1 MRPYIMCHM
10 VMSMNGL
17 VTGDFLWTK
26 ESEIA
31 SSIYF
36 SLHREYRKN
45 GFDGFVC
52 GRTTMEESFTKG
64 SPWNLES
71 TPNLEA
77 LEENQKPFY
86 AVAFD
91 PKGKLGWEKN
101 FISDEDPGYDKCRIL
116 EVLSEQVN
124 KQYMEY
130 LKKHQIPFIVSGKD
144 FINVEN
150 SLEQM
155 YEQFGIRKLLLEGGS
170 VVNGHFFKANVVDEI
185 SLVIVPQVAFGGKPL
200 FAEGTLANFEL
211 VKLKQESDC
220 IVCQY
225 RKRV

>member
-1 MRPYIMCHM
+1 MRPYITCHM

-91 PKGKLGWEKN
+91 PKGKLGWKRN
-101 FISDEDPGYDKCRIL
+101 FI
-116 EVLSEQVN
+116 
-124 KQYMEY
+124 
-130 LKKHQIPFIVSGKD
+130 
-144 FINVEN
+144 
-150 SLEQM
+150 
-155 YEQFGIRKLLLEGGS
+155 
-170 VVNGHFFKANVVDEI
+170 
-185 SLVIVPQVAFGGKPL
+185 
-200 FAEGTLANFEL
+200 
-211 VKLKQESDC
+211 
-220 IVCQY
+220 
-225 RKRV
+225 